1 MKEQRAIER
10 ISQMEEIL
18 DRASSV
24 MAELEKNLSELES
37 LQPISKSLKPI
48 TQAKTG
54 RLNSGSTSRES
65 SPKTSKEVSY
75 QRMRSTI
82 CSKRTGNCWIW
93 SKKTVKRKSLA
104 VDAM

>member
-37 LQPISKSLKPI
+37 LQPDIQKLEAYYTGKDWKADFRLDEQGKLPKDLKRGVLSED
-48 TQAKTG
+48 AFYDLLEK
-54 RLNSGSTSRES
+54 N
-65 SPKTSKEVSY
+65 KELLDLV
-75 QRMRSTI
+75 
-82 CSKRTGNCWIW
+82 
-93 SKKTVKRKSLA
+93 KKDGEA
-104 VDAM
+104 

>member
-37 LQPISKSLKPI
+37 LQPDIQKLEAYYTGKDWKADFRLDEQGKLPKDLKRGVLSED
-48 TQAKTG
+48 AVYDLLEK
-54 RLNSGSTSRES
+54 N
-65 SPKTSKEVSY
+65 KELLDL
-75 QRMRSTI
+75 I
-82 CSKRTGNCWIW
+82 
-93 SKKTVKRKSLA
+93 KKDGEA
-104 VDAM
+104 

>member
-37 LQPISKSLKPI
+37 LQPDIQKLEAYYTGKDWKADFRLDEQGKLPKDLKRGVLSED
-48 TQAKTG
+48 AVYDLLEK
-54 RLNSGSTSRES
+54 NRELLDL
-65 SPKTSKEVSY
+65 V
-75 QRMRSTI
+75 
-82 CSKRTGNCWIW
+82 
-93 SKKTVKRKSLA
+93 KKDGEA
-104 VDAM
+104 

>member
-37 LQPISKSLKPI
+37 LQPDIQKLEAYYTGKDWKADFRLDEQGNLPQDLKRGVLSED
-48 TQAKTG
+48 AVYDLLEK
-54 RLNSGSTSRES
+54 NRELL
-65 SPKTSKEVSY
+65 ELV
-75 QRMRSTI
+75 
-82 CSKRTGNCWIW
+82 
-93 SKKTVKRKSLA
+93 KKDGEA
-104 VDAM
+104 

>member
-37 LQPISKSLKPI
+37 LQPDIQKLEAYYTGKDWKADFRLDGQGKFPKDLKRGVLSED
-48 TQAKTG
+48 AVYDLLEK
-54 RLNSGSTSRES
+54 NRELLDL
-65 SPKTSKEVSY
+65 V
-75 QRMRSTI
+75 
-82 CSKRTGNCWIW
+82 
-93 SKKTVKRKSLA
+93 KKDGEA
-104 VDAM
+104 

>member
-37 LQPISKSLKPI
+37 LQPDIQKLEAYYTGKDWKADFRLDEQGKLPKDLKRGVLSED
-48 TQAKTG
+48 AVYDLLEK
-54 RLNSGSTSRES
+54 N
-65 SPKTSKEVSY
+65 KELLDLV
-75 QRMRSTI
+75 
-82 CSKRTGNCWIW
+82 
-93 SKKTVKRKSLA
+93 KKDGEA
-104 VDAM
+104 

>member
-37 LQPISKSLKPI
+37 LQPDIQKLEAYYTGKDWKADFRLDGQGKLPQDLKRGVLSEDAI
-48 TQAKTG
+48 YDLLEK
-54 RLNSGSTSRES
+54 NREMQDMLKNDDES
-65 SPKTSKEVSY
+65 
-75 QRMRSTI
+75 
-82 CSKRTGNCWIW
+82 
-93 SKKTVKRKSLA
+93 
-104 VDAM
+104 

>member
-37 LQPISKSLKPI
+37 LQPDIQKLEAYYTGKDWKADFRLDEQGKLPKDLKRGVLSED
-48 TQAKTG
+48 AVYDLLEK
-54 RLNSGSTSRES
+54 NRELLDL
-65 SPKTSKEVSY
+65 
-75 QRMRSTI
+75 I
-82 CSKRTGNCWIW
+82 
-93 SKKTVKRKSLA
+93 KKDGEA
-104 VDAM
+104 

>member
-37 LQPISKSLKPI
+37 LQPDIQKLEAYYTGKDWKADFRLAEQGKLPKDLKRGVLSED
-48 TQAKTG
+48 AVYDLLEK
-54 RLNSGSTSRES
+54 NRELLDL
-65 SPKTSKEVSY
+65 V
-75 QRMRSTI
+75 
-82 CSKRTGNCWIW
+82 
-93 SKKTVKRKSLA
+93 KKDGEA
-104 VDAM
+104 

>member
-37 LQPISKSLKPI
+37 LQPDIQKLEAYYTGKDWKADFRLDGQGKLPKDLKRGVLSED
-48 TQAKTG
+48 AVYDLLEK
-54 RLNSGSTSRES
+54 NRELLDLIE
-65 SPKTSKEVSY
+65 KDGE
-75 QRMRSTI
+75 
-82 CSKRTGNCWIW
+82 
-93 SKKTVKRKSLA
+93 A
-104 VDAM
+104 

>member
-37 LQPISKSLKPI
+37 LQPDIQKLEAYYTGKDWKADFRLDGQGKLPQDLKRGVLSED
-48 TQAKTG
+48 AVYDLLEK
-54 RLNSGSTSRES
+54 NRELLDL
-65 SPKTSKEVSY
+65 V
-75 QRMRSTI
+75 
-82 CSKRTGNCWIW
+82 
-93 SKKTVKRKSLA
+93 KKDGEA
-104 VDAM
+104 

>member
-37 LQPISKSLKPI
+37 LQPDIQKLEAYYTGKDWKADFRLDGQGKLPKDLKI
-48 TQAKTG
+48 GVLSEDAVYDLLEK
-54 RLNSGSTSRES
+54 N
-65 SPKTSKEVSY
+65 KELLDLV
-75 QRMRSTI
+75 
-82 CSKRTGNCWIW
+82 
-93 SKKTVKRKSLA
+93 KKDGEA
-104 VDAM
+104 

>member
-37 LQPISKSLKPI
+37 LQPDIQKLEAYYTGTDWKADFRLDEQGKLPKDLKRGVLSED
-48 TQAKTG
+48 AVYDLLEK
-54 RLNSGSTSRES
+54 NRELLDL
-65 SPKTSKEVSY
+65 V
-75 QRMRSTI
+75 
-82 CSKRTGNCWIW
+82 
-93 SKKTVKRKSLA
+93 KKDGEA
-104 VDAM
+104 

>member
-37 LQPISKSLKPI
+37 LQPDIQKLEAYYTGKDWKADFRLDEQGKLPKDLKRGVLSED
-48 TQAKTG
+48 AVYDLLEK
-54 RLNSGSTSRES
+54 NRELLYL
-65 SPKTSKEVSY
+65 V
-75 QRMRSTI
+75 
-82 CSKRTGNCWIW
+82 
-93 SKKTVKRKSLA
+93 KKDGEA
-104 VDAM
+104 